1 MLVFMAIEDYI
12 VNYEYESPDVS
23 FWINEHALLSTNPL
37 ARRGRGGFGGRR
49 CCAIVPSNILA
60 EKTESL
66 LWGGLPICGVP
77 YNPSNNNLTIDR
89 FGLFAHTFLVPRDLL
104 EASFGESGDRVEIF
118 GVDDAIYARSH
129 TPYYIVL
136 RTSADCSSGL
146 NATEEASVEFIA
158 RWLLRED
165 PRQSKINTSLIESYL
180 SGV

>member
-1 MLVFMAIEDYI
+1 MLVFMAIEDYV
-12 VNYEYESPDVS
+12 VNYGYESPDVS
-23 FWINEHALLSTNPL
+23 FLINEHALLNTNPL
-37 ARRGRGGFGGRR
+37 ARRGGFGRR

-60 EKTESL
+60 EKIESL
-66 LWGGLPICGVP
+66 LWWGGLPICGVP

-136 RTSADCSSGL
+136 RTAADCSSGL

>member
-12 VNYEYESPDVS
+12 VNYGYESPDVS
-23 FWINEHALLSTNPL
+23 FLTNEHALLNTNPL
-37 ARRGRGGFGGRR
+37 ARRGCFGCR

-60 EKTESL
+60 KKTESL

-89 FGLFAHTFLVPRDLL
+89 FGLFAHTFLAPRDLL

-118 GVDDAIYARSH
+118 GVDDAVYARSH
-129 TPYYIVL
+129 NPYYIVL
-136 RTSADCSSGL
+136 RTSADCSSGF
-146 NATEEASVEFIA
+146 NVTEEASIEFIA

-165 PRQSKINTSLIESYL
+165 SIQSNINISLIESYL